1 MQIIDTKLK
10 GCFEIQPAIH
20 KDLRGEFVKT
30 FHLPTFSKA
39 CVSERDLLPLK
50 MNKFISP
57 FGYKQEEL

>member
-10 GCFEIQPAIH
+10 GFFEIQPAIH
-20 KDLRGEFVKT
+20 KDLRG
-30 FHLPTFSKA
+30 
-39 CVSERDLLPLK
+39 DLLLPK